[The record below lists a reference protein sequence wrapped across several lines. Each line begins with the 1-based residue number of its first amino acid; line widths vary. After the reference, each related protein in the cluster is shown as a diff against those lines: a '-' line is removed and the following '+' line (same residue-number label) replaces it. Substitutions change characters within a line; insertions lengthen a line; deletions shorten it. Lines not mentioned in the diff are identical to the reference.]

1 MLCNATEAIR
11 RRQIPLALA
20 SFGRAGA
27 ARLSLVERDNP
38 QALKKNLHCCRALP
52 MGGKYDAEVT
62 GATQAVRLASN
73 LCRVGFIRAF
83 IQGNDA

>member
-1 MLCNATEAIR
+1 M
-11 RRQIPLALA
+11 ALA

-27 ARLSLVERDNP
+27 ARLSLVERDNSR
-38 QALKKNLHCCRALP
+38 ALKKDLHCCRALS

-62 GATQAVRLASN
+62 DATQAVRLASN
-73 LCRVGFIRAF
+73 LCRVGLTRAI